1 MLNLKAGEQTLR
13 FEVNNPGFEL
23 TDLQIKKLTD
33 VIEVND
39 TKMEKQQF
47 LLIKLLM
54 VQKKLV
60 GQLKI
65 LQLKIL
71 GLDQQVLIKTI
82 MLMLKQ
88 QGCMI

>member
-1 MLNLKAGEQTLR
+1 
-13 FEVNNPGFEL
+13 
-23 TDLQIKKLTD
+23 
-33 VIEVND
+33 
-39 TKMEKQQF
+39 MEKQQF

-60 GQLKI
+60 GQLKV

-82 MLMLKQ
+82 MLTLKQ